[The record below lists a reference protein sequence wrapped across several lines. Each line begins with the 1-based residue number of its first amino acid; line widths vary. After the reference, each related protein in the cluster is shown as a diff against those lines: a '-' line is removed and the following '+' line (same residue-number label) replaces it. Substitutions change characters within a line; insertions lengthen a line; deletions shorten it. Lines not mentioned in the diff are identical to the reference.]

1 MIAFLGWLSILHW
14 GPNRAIYPFFAFD
27 NQWDPYTYRLTLTA
41 SLVIYA
47 AELGSSWLAR
57 IVCWLAYGVD
67 VTNVRCPPPLVLPL
81 PERGSSPSSRTL
93 AARPQPVP
101 RARASLSFSSFLLSS
116 RSASYSTLTLR
127 PPLAARTRRR
137 LRLHLVSRPLRH
149 APVRRSSALRLVQL
163 AAEAI
168 ELTWSFSSR
177 RFLVKLNFR

>member
-67 VTNVRCPPPLVLPL
+67 VTNVRRPPPLRALPL
-81 PERGSSPSSRTL
+81 PERGGSPSSRTL

-101 RARASLSFSSFLLSS
+101 RARASLSLSSFLQTS
-116 RSASYSTLTLR
+116 RSASYSMLTLR
-127 PPLAARTRRR
+127 RRAARTRRR

-149 APVRRSSALRLVQL
+149 APVRRSSALRLVRL